1 VLSNNLLAL
10 YIPKRAVESLI
21 ICSKIRSA
29 EWMSL
34 SNSVSSNG
42 NVL

>member
-10 YIPKRAVESLI
+10 YIPKRAVESLFI
-21 ICSKIRSA
+21 FIKISSA
-29 EWMSL
+29 ERMSL